1 VVREWREGG
10 GRAARAA
17 TATHTASSSPP
28 FRYARLYNAAIKD
41 RAITYAW
48 FFLAFGAHLIFC
60 GWSAIAPPIAGGNA
74 HAGFITGV
82 SNLSRSAAVGGFYLA
97 SGVLWSLEAL
107 WSVWVLKSVYSAF
120 RGGGGDRAL
129 KAELTAAGGQ
139 AAAAAALAA
148 ARAEGGRAR
157 GRV

>member
-1 VVREWREGG
+1 MREWRGGG
-10 GRAARAA
+10 GRGARPA